1 MKNKYKILFTLFL
14 ALNSFAFHAFG
25 NDELKLTVEK
35 ASKAIREVKK
45 LGSQCASCEAAGVVS
60 AAPPPSQ
67 FSTQEVDPSK
77 FVVVSAP
84 IGSTGRAQLNIYE
97 QLLDTNKCKPG
108 KHCNCY
114 RTNESTGVV
123 TPILGRTDPEA
134 PHLGVFDFTGKCRR
148 YLDANGYMARIGNE
162 DLTSYS
168 LRVIPRDGAN
178 ILVAANGTQEIEIG
192 RTKGSSAEF
201 LKIELNSGW
210 RLMRRTFQ
218 GKPLGF
224 VYLYRD

>member
-1 MKNKYKILFTLFL
+1 MRNIYKILFSLLLTFNSL
-14 ALNSFAFHAFG
+14 APLAFAS
-25 NDELKLTVEK
+25 DELKLSVEK

-45 LGSQCASCEAAGVVS
+45 LGSQCASCEASGVVS
-60 AAPPPSQ
+60 APPPSQ
-67 FSTQEVDPSK
+67 FSTQEVDPNK

-97 QLLDTNKCKPG
+97 QLLNTNKCKSG
-108 KHCNCY
+108 KHCHCY

-134 PHLGVFDFTGKCRR
+134 PQLGVFDFTGKCRR
-148 YLDANGYMARIGNE
+148 YLDANGYMARIGND
-162 DLTSYS
+162 DLTSHS
-168 LRVIPRDGAN
+168 IRIVQRDGVDV
-178 ILVAANGTQEIEIG
+178 LVAANGTQEIEIG
-192 RTKGSSAEF
+192 RAKGSDPEF

-210 RLMRRTFQ
+210 RIMRRTYN